1 MAATSLHLPEV
12 TMKFQEAER
21 QVLLQPFPP
30 ALQGL
35 LKKGLWVQKE
45 LET

>member
-12 TMKFQEAER
+12 TVPEVER
-21 QVLLQPFPP
+21 QVLLLPSSP
-30 ALQGL
+30 AQKDL